1 MDGED
6 PAGTVGAPGP
16 RRWRPIGT
24 GLGVGALLALGLGTA
39 LQGFPDLLPDGG
51 WWVVAL
57 AMAGSGVAASAQ
69 ALLGRRPAA
78 LEPPRE
84 PPVRPRLPAPVDH
97 FTGHADLMKK
107 VLDAFSRFPRRRGRL
122 RRRRGGPLIIAITGE
137 GGTGK
142 SQFVSQVVSRV
153 SGRFPDGTL
162 EFELYGPATEHPD
175 PGGVPGSGPVVRR
188 PAEILA
194 EMLRKV
200 GERVP
205 DGASP
210 ERLSGLWKDACRH
223 RRVLLVLD
231 NAKDFAQVE
240 PLLPTGPGC
249 AVLITSR
256 RAFPSSPPVDIREHP
271 MGKLSDEEG
280 LLLLERLVSAR
291 SRPLSDEDRAAL
303 PELAARCHG
312 FPFALCLVGAQATE
326 ATGPGAAAL
335 LRRMNDPEQTLTV
348 AGPESIVRSLAF
360 GLRECTEEQRRLLW
374 LLAGTGA
381 ATFTPWVAAA
391 LLDVGPGR
399 AVGVL
404 DELRRRYLV
413 TYLYSAAGHE
423 HFRLHEYMRD
433 FLVRQ
438 GPRLFGVADADRAA
452 WSRARR
458 RELEEAVLRLL
469 HAYTERA
476 EEAARRACPH
486 EWSFGPPSGREAP
499 APAPAHPPLSWIP
512 DPPPPPASPEPV
524 AWLESEQRGFELCFW
539 WTGQGRFSSDVADRR
554 GVAAYGWRLHRAFS
568 LLCRTGR
575 IHWDSMRDST
585 AGAVALALE
594 TGDPLACAIALID
607 RAEVTGGHGDHHT
620 GYELALT
627 ASMILDSLDGPGV
640 DPRWR
645 GRAHRAVGV
654 NLYRRGDPDD
664 GRAAIDAAIRV
675 FTEHRDTWW
684 LVRSLCNLAELYR
697 FQGHLEEA
705 HGRLALAE
713 RELRGRP
720 EDPEQW
726 TRVRLQ
732 QGEVLRLRGFEL
744 HAWFVLERGRRRIAD
759 SPNGDWYHA
768 RYLRALGQLPSHS
781 LNSQAGVCELWLDP
795 RRERERRRMAAR
807 DGRRPREQEKRVSAL
822 FSGGVPPAADGSAQ
836 EGGASL
842 RTVLEGWFGFDRA
855 GPGDRSGPVRWLS
868 RFRRGERL
876 RDSWQVSD
884 QILRLE
890 RAERV
895 FGELGDTWGV
905 MRTRL
910 VRGQVLM
917 ERDRDEG
924 KEEMLEAAEG
934 FRELGDRWWHARA
947 HRMAA
952 QALLRVR
959 RTAEAEESARVAV
972 EGYRGLRHRSGRLR
986 AMKVLAQSLVGR
998 DPLAAWRTLRR
1009 AELIAE
1015 EGARLGHAVPEGLVR
1030 EIRDMLDALE
1040 HGSGPALGSAP
1051 PDRAA

>member
-6 PAGTVGAPGP
+6 PTGTVGVPAP
-16 RRWRPIGT
+16 RRWRPVGT

-39 LQGFPDLLPDGG
+39 LQEFPDLLPGGG
-51 WWVVAL
+51 WWVAAL
-57 AMAGSGVAASAQ
+57 AMVGSAMAASAQ
-69 ALLGRRPAA
+69 ALLDRRPSV

-107 VLDAFSRFPRRRGRL
+107 VLAAFSRFPRRRGRL

-153 SGRFPDGTL
+153 TDRFPDGTL
-162 EFELYGPATEHPD
+162 EFELYGPVSEHAG
-175 PGGVPGSGPVVRR
+175 PGGSGREPVVRR

-194 EMLRKV
+194 EMLRKI

-210 ERLSGLWKDACRH
+210 ERLSGLWEDASRH

-256 RAFPSSPPVDIREHP
+256 RAFPPHPPADIREHS

-291 SRPLSDEDRAAL
+291 SRPLSEEDRAAL

-360 GLRECTEEQRRLLW
+360 SLHECTREQRRLLW

-391 LLDVGPGR
+391 LLDVRLSR

-433 FLVRQ
+433 FLVTQ
-438 GPRLFGVADADRAA
+438 GPRLFGVADADTAD

-476 EEAARRACPH
+476 EEAARRASPH
-486 EWSFGPPSGREAP
+486 EWSFDPQPGRREDV
-499 APAPAHPPLSWIP
+499 PAPAHPPLFRLP
-512 DPPPPPASPEPV
+512 DPLPATDAPEPV
-524 AWLESEQRGFELCFW
+524 AWSESEQRGFELCFW
-539 WTGQGRFSSDVADRR
+539 WIGPGRFSSGVADRR
-554 GVAAYGWRLHRAFS
+554 RIAAYGWRLHRAFS

-575 IHWDSMRDST
+575 IHWESMREST
-585 AGAVALALE
+585 AEAAALALE
-594 TGDPLACAIALID
+594 TGDPLACAITLID
-607 RAEVTGGHGDHHT
+607 RAEVAGGHGDHHI
-620 GYELALT
+620 GHELALT
-627 ASMILDSLDGPGV
+627 ASMILDSLDDAAV

-645 GRAHRAVGV
+645 ARAHRAIGV
-654 NLYRRGDPDD
+654 NLYRRGHLDD
-664 GRAAIDAAIRV
+664 GRAEIDGAIRV
-675 FTEHRDTWW
+675 FGEHRDTWW
-684 LVRSLCNLAELYR
+684 LVRSLCNLAEVYR
-697 FQGHLEEA
+697 FQGHLKEA
-705 HGRLALAE
+705 YERLALAE
-713 RELRGRP
+713 RELEGRQ
-720 EDPEQW
+720 EASDQW

-744 HAWFVLERGRRRIAD
+744 HAWFVLEQGRRRIAD

-781 LNSQAGVCELWLDP
+781 LNTRAGVCELWLDP
-795 RRERERRRMAAR
+795 RRERERRRLTAR
-807 DGRRPREQEKRVSAL
+807 DPRWPREQEKRVIAL
-822 FSGGVPPAADGSAQ
+822 FADGMPPAEDGSAR
-836 EGGASL
+836 EGGTSL
-842 RTVLEGWFGFDRA
+842 RERLEGWFGFDRS
-855 GPGDRSGPVRWLS
+855 GRGDRSGTARWLA
-868 RFRRGERL
+868 RFRLGERL

-884 QILRLE
+884 QILRLKS
-890 RAERV
+890 AEQV
-895 FGELGDTWGV
+895 FEGLGDTWGV

-924 KEEMLEAAEG
+924 KEEMLEAAAG
-934 FRELGDRWWHARA
+934 FQELGDRWWHARA

-952 QALLRVR
+952 QSLLRVH
-959 RTAEAEESARVAV
+959 RTAEAEELARVAV

-986 AMKVLAQSLVGR
+986 AMKVLAQSLMDR
-998 DPLAAWRTLRR
+998 DPLAAWRTLKR
-1009 AELIAE
+1009 AERIAE
-1015 EGARLGHAVPEGLVR
+1015 EGVRLGPPVPESLVR
-1030 EIRDMLDALE
+1030 EIRDALDALE